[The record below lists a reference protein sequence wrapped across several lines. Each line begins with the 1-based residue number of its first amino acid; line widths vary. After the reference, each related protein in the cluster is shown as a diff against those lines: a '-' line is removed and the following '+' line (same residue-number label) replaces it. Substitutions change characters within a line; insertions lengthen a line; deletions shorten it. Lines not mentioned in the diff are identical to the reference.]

1 MATASNKDTKIK
13 APGPRGIRLAETP
26 KEGERRLE
34 RRQERRASD
43 RLKPIIN
50 QILAADSIDD
60 LLKGSLTEDL
70 QYILNAE
77 TVTIYGVD
85 PYKK

>member
-34 RRQERRASD
+34 RRASD
-43 RLKPIIN
+43 RLEPIIN

-60 LLKGSLTEDL
+60 LLEGTLTEDL

-77 TVTIYGVD
+77 TVTIYAVD
-85 PYKK
+85 PDLSFV